1 MRRLLEI
8 VLVQLLLLGCAIAS
22 EQQTTPGVL
31 LIDVYSQTVPSDR
44 IQGSDSMMWVQNLK
58 DGKADPKKF
67 LPVLEVEH
75 TLGDAAFDIAKE
87 AEPPSPPKVEVAG
100 QEAPAPEKEAQREAN
115 LPKVVVAGHVAPTAE
130 QGAYRITFSELGRP
144 PAYSGKTG
152 LTIRPQERRVLLR
165 PMVHLG
171 SGDNLATV
179 VFIWYKTTD
188 ENGDNSD
195 KSRFEIN

>member
-8 VLVQLLLLGCAIAS
+8 VLVQLFFLGCAIAS

-31 LIDVYSQTVPSDR
+31 VIDVYSVTVPSDVIR
-44 IQGSDSMMWVQNLK
+44 EKDFMMWARELQE
-58 DGKADPKKF
+58 GKADPKQY
-67 LPVLEVEH
+67 LPTLQVEH
-75 TLGDAAFDIAKE
+75 ALGGAFDIAKE
-87 AEPPSPPKVEVAG
+87 AEQASPPKVEVVG
-100 QEAPAPEKEAQREAN
+100 QEAPATQKEAQPEAN

-152 LTIRPQERRVLLR
+152 LTIRPQERRVLLL
-165 PMVHLG
+165 PMVDLG
-171 SGDNLATV
+171 DHSNLGTV

-188 ENGDNSD
+188 ENGDNGD

>member
-8 VLVQLLLLGCAIAS
+8 VLIQLLLLGCAIAS
-22 EQQTTPGVL
+22 EQQTTPEVL

-75 TLGDAAFDIAKE
+75 TLGEAAFDIAKE
-87 AEPPSPPKVEVAG
+87 AEPRSPPKVEVAG
-100 QEAPAPEKEAQREAN
+100 QEAPAPEKEAEPPSP
-115 LPKVVVAGHVAPTAE
+115 PKVVVAGHVAPTAE
-130 QGAYRITFSELGRP
+130 QGAYRIT
-144 PAYSGKTG
+144 
-152 LTIRPQERRVLLR
+152 
-165 PMVHLG
+165 
-171 SGDNLATV
+171 
-179 VFIWYKTTD
+179 
-188 ENGDNSD
+188 NSD